1 MSLPPVNHS
10 KMPKQ
15 IAITLWFAFLTALA
29 GLGAYYRMLTGF
41 SIYDDEGTLLISV
54 KQYLGGVK
62 LYEHTALPY
71 GPVYYFYNWAVRT
84 LSGTPVT
91 HDMVRMSSLI
101 PWLLTALVSAWIV
114 YRFTGSLAI
123 ASVTHLLTSL
133 ILSNFFRNE
142 PGHPQELCILL
153 LVCLVAAG
161 FVPSSPRG
169 RLLGLILL
177 GALTAALLLVK
188 VNIGTF
194 AFLAVSL
201 ALLAHSPKTKLSR
214 LAFYAVAAASVFLP
228 LILMKSHLKDPS
240 TRMYAVLVVVS
251 MIAMLLIL
259 FGVPRISSFRSKDSW
274 IALGA
279 FAVAFVGVVLK
290 LKMQG
295 VGLNAMLHALVLDSL
310 SIYVSRGSWYLPMP
324 TDQGWL
330 PWILCGLAAALFFA
344 WNSAKMNQM
353 EDDSL
358 YLKLAVTIFAVL
370 ALLFGMQMIKLAL
383 PFCWLVLY
391 GRPGQ
396 DRELNSFPRALLGS
410 VAVLQTLYAY
420 PIAGSQ
426 SSFILIL
433 PIIVVMTFLGDLV
446 LWGQEKFS
454 VIPILARAAASIVLL
469 CVSASYFVIARA
481 DRMTYEALPSL
492 QLLGAGRIHVP
503 PAQAQDYQWL
513 VQNLKD
519 HCDIFVGFPELP
531 SLHAWT
537 EKDPLAGME
546 IDNWMLTSSKEQQV
560 AAAAALSEHPN
571 SCEISNPVLTGIWN
585 SSNSDLDALPL
596 VHYLNENFKVVGTT
610 GQFSF
615 LVRKERDLQLASQR

>member
-1 MSLPPVNHS
+1 MNRSSVLKKS
-10 KMPKQ
+10 
-15 IAITLWFAFLTALA
+15 AFAFWFAFLTAVA
-29 GLGAYYRMLTGF
+29 GIGAYYRMLTGF
-41 SIYDDEGTLLISV
+41 SIYDDEGTLLNSV
-54 KQYLGGVK
+54 KRYLSGAK
-62 LYEHTALPY
+62 LYEQIVLPY

-91 HDMVRMSSLI
+91 HDVVRISSLI

-114 YRFTGSLAI
+114 YRFTDSLAI

-161 FVPSSPRG
+161 FVTSSQRW

-177 GALTAALLLVK
+177 GVLTAALLLVK

-201 ALLAHSPKTKLSR
+201 ALLAHSPRTKLSR
-214 LAFYAVAAASVFLP
+214 LAFYAVGAASVLLP
-228 LILMKSHLKDPS
+228 LILMKSHLMDQP
-240 TRMYAVLVVVS
+240 TRMYAVLVVAS
-251 MIAMLLIL
+251 MIALLLIL
-259 FGVPRISSFRSKDSW
+259 FRTRWASFFRSKDCW

-279 FAVAFVGVVLK
+279 FAAAFVGVVLK
-290 LKMQG
+290 LKVQG
-295 VGLNAMLHALVLDSL
+295 IGLNVMLHSL
-310 SIYVSRGSWYLPMP
+310 TIFVRRGSWYLPMP

-330 PWILCGLAAALFFA
+330 PWILCGLAAAVYFS
-344 WNSAKMNQM
+344 WNAAKKNRM
-353 EDDSL
+353 EDESL

-383 PFCWLVLY
+383 PYCWLVLY

-410 VAVLQTLYAY
+410 IAVLQTLYAY

-433 PIIVVMTFLGDLV
+433 PIIVVMTFLGDLAQ
-446 LWGQEKFS
+446 WWQKKFS
-454 VIPILARAAASIVLL
+454 VIPPILTRAAASIVLL
-469 CVSASYFVIARA
+469 CVAASYFVTARA

-537 EKDPLAGME
+537 EINPLAGME
-546 IDNWMLTSSKEQQV
+546 VDAWILSASDEQQV
-560 AAAAALSEHPN
+560 AATVTLSEHPN
-571 SCEISNPVLTGIWN
+571 ACAISNPVLTGIWN
-585 SSNSDLDALPL
+585 RSNIDLDALPL
-596 VHYLNENFKVVGTT
+596 VHYLNQNFKVVGTT

-615 LVRKERDLQLASQR
+615 LVRKERDLQLESQR